1 MVLSL
6 YLMHKLKEEFLFLL
20 GLNLIIQPL
29 VLHIISNVTR
39 GQLVRPHNVT
49 VLNDILLALLS
60 NKRHYID
67 IFSKKRHYIDIIS
80 NSDIISTLYRHYI
93 Q

>member
-29 VLHIISNVTR
+29 VLHISNVTR
-39 GQLVRPHNVT
+39 SSSLVLFILTQL
-49 VLNDILLALLS
+49 
-60 NKRHYID
+60 
-67 IFSKKRHYIDIIS
+67 
-80 NSDIISTLYRHYI
+80 
-93 Q
+93 